1 MRRIKHTIKEGGCH
15 TSYKHTSNT
24 TMFFYKAAK
33 LLFMVLITN
42 VSPFAP
48 SYRLLTS
55 SHHNHHQHHD
65 QPLSR
70 IKHRQHSKQQHNMKK
85 SSSDQS
91 IDGNNIDND
100 ELVEKIKLPSETV
113 EPNNIN
119 INNIRTTHKTLL
131 TTLLLSLTIIFSTPL
146 APHANA
152 GFGPSGGA
160 TTSSPPN
167 LVTPTQLFS
176 KDDNF
181 DFGSNPN
188 TKKKRVEL
196 DVESP
201 SSTKKLKQLIGS
213 SLNTG
218 RLEEF
223 SAQLDDITQSLL
235 SIISS
240 EDDEEVAADT
250 TATADTTTST
260 TTTSIQTQSSTTSN
274 LSIEER
280 ETILQQSTK
289 STKNKELRQAQ
300 QAELQR
306 LQVLKQQIA
315 NQELL
320 LSKLEAQPY
329 WFNFLAAFVG
339 SVASTCVMHPLD
351 TIKTRLQVSGGKSR
365 SDSGLSGGGG
375 VSGSSAKKL
384 KAGKEGKESSDDDD
398 DDEEEGDI
406 KEKDKDKD
414 DKGEVKDKDKE
425 QFQQQKEEQSP
436 IIVGYNIM
444 SLYEGLG
451 SNILKEGPPS
461 ALYLGVYE
469 SVKYALLPQFGSQS
483 LLLVYLLAGAAGET
497 CGSIV
502 RAPAEAIKSTVQTT
516 YCTALEACGLVFGT
530 SASRANVVRA
540 WSASLWRD
548 VPFGAIQLAI
558 FELTKR

>member
-1 MRRIKHTIKEGGCH
+1 M
-15 TSYKHTSNT
+15 
-24 TMFFYKAAK
+24 
-33 LLFMVLITN
+33 
-42 VSPFAP
+42 
-48 SYRLLTS
+48 
-55 SHHNHHQHHD
+55 
-65 QPLSR
+65 
-70 IKHRQHSKQQHNMKK
+70 
-85 SSSDQS
+85 
-91 IDGNNIDND
+91 
-100 ELVEKIKLPSETV
+100 VEKIKKLPSEETV

-146 APHANA
+146 APNANA

-176 KDDNF
+176 KDNNF

-188 TKKKRVEL
+188 KKKKKKVEL

-250 TATADTTTST
+250 TATTDTTTST
-260 TTTSIQTQSSTTSN
+260 TTTSTQTQPLTTSN

-315 NQELL
+315 NQELM

-365 SDSGLSGGGG
+365 SESGLSGGGK
-375 VSGSSAKKL
+375 VSGSSAKKS
-384 KAGKEGKESSDDDD
+384 KAGKERKESSDD
-398 DDEEEGDI
+398 EEEEDGDI
-406 KEKDKDKD
+406 KEKDKDKE

-425 QFQQQKEEQSP
+425 QLQQQKEEQSP